1 MKISIEKECS
11 VQDAINLLQSFIDN
25 NKLKQSILKTNMN
38 VYINIDVDS
47 NDLKEEYYL
56 KKDDI
61 PQCNAEVNLRTE
73 AKYQL
78 EQYVK
83 MRSKEV
89 YSIQDEKDRAEKNY
103 RKAREKDWATTED
116 WKIKY
121 KYLSDEYKKL
131 KKYITELENIKK
143 CIKEDKYNVYSRL
156 NTKEKYK
163 KATYEYYIAIDETC
177 EIMEKTLYLYYSGL
191 KIYKNDNNLWFFC

>member
-163 KATYEYYIAIDETC
+163 KAAYEYYIAIDETC
-177 EIMEKTLYLYYSGL
+177 EIMEKPLYLYYSGL